1 VALVAWQLG
10 EDRDVEPGVG
20 YAGGEQLRTQRRDHP
35 SGNLVR
41 RGSVPEHDE
50 HVQAFPV
57 VDDLVLAQLS
67 PSAAMGL
74 FKVCGCTAM
83 VRPSAPVMRRI
94 VYSRDDGGS
103 SWAAEQG
110 QHDLHR

>member
-1 VALVAWQLG
+1 VALVARQLG

-20 YAGGEQLRTQRRDHP
+20 YAGGEQLRTQRRVHP

-67 PSAAMGL
+67 ERGHGTL
-74 FKVCGCTAM
+74 QG
-83 VRPSAPVMRRI
+83 VRVHGDGAPVG
-94 VYSRDDGGS
+94 SRHAQDC
-103 SWAAEQG
+103 
-110 QHDLHR
+110 L